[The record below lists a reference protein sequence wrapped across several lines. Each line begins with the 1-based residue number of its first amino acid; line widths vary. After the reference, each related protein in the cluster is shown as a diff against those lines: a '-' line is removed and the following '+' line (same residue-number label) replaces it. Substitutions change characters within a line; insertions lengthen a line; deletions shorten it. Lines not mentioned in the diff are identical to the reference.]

1 MTDMLKIVGD
11 LQAFLVTGDFAFNV
25 SEIVWVRRLG
35 KGIEVRLRDI
45 ESGIHMTGPDADAV
59 WEFFQSGSSFD

>member
-11 LQAFLVTGDFAFNV
+11 LHAFIVAGDFAFNV
-25 SEIVWVRRLG
+25 SEVVWVRRLG